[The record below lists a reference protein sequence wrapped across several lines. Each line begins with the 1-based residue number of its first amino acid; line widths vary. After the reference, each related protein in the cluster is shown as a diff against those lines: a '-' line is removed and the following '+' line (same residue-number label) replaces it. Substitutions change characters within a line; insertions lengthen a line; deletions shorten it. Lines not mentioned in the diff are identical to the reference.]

1 MPLPPALLAKLAKR
15 GIINT
20 PKDPEPESAGGTEE
34 EIIAED
40 YDDTP
45 HTPLPHAAYPTLE
58 PQPTDPYQGFPG
70 CPNKWNVFH
79 ECSASCRDQWKD
91 RIFVDP
97 EYDRR
102 RLKML
107 IKHPLPIHWQE
118 VLDPGIGRYYYWNT
132 ETDLVSWLPP
142 GHPRCQ
148 VSRSAG
154 TLRKEMSAEM
164 HKNRSS
170 SVQDNDVEMTRVDNE
185 EGPDGRRTAAIS
197 PSSKSPASLLS
208 HPTTLLSLG
217 SGDEGSQRDK
227 RESER
232 WERRD
237 RDKGKE
243 RSRGRERRGGHRKPP
258 AEELDP
264 MDPASYGEC
273 GRGTWSTGLPQK
285 NEARTGADTTAS
297 GPLFQMRPYPS
308 PGAVLKANAAATSIG
323 PKKT

>member
-1 MPLPPALLAKLAKR
+1 MPLPPALAAKLAKR
-15 GIINT
+15 GIISA

-40 YDDTP
+40 YDETP
-45 HTPLPHAAYPTLE
+45 QQPLPHAYPQLE
-58 PQPTDPYQGFPG
+58 PQTTDPFQGYPG

-79 ECSASCRDQWKD
+79 ECNAVCRDQWKD
-91 RIFVDP
+91 RNFVDP

-107 IKHPLPIHWQE
+107 AKYPLPTHWQE

-154 TLRKEMSAEM
+154 TLRKEMVAEM
-164 HKNRSS
+164 HKNRSTS
-170 SVQDNDVEMTRVDNE
+170 GTGQQQDNDIEMTRVENE
-185 EGPDGRRTAAIS
+185 EGPDGEEHGS
-197 PSSKSPASLLS
+197 DKSE
-208 HPTTLLSLG
+208 G

-227 RESER
+227 REVER
-232 WERRD
+232 WERTGGSRD

-243 RSRGRERRGGHRKPP
+243 RSRGRDRRGGRRPP
-258 AEELDP
+258 PTEELDP
-264 MDPASYGEC
+264 MDPASYGDC
-273 GRGTWSTGLPQK
+273 GRGTWSSGLPQK
-285 NEARTGADTTAS
+285 NEARTGADVTAS

-308 PGAVLKANAAATSIG
+308 PGAVLKANAAASTIG
-323 PKKT
+323 PKKA